1 MAGETETVTVIR
13 STQLDVFGDPTPGD
27 TVEFDVDGCLFAPGP
42 SQEVGIGTQQVDTD
56 ATIYGP
62 VDMDVRSTDRIRARG
77 QLFTVVGDPQQWSG
91 AGTVVVLRKFA

>member
-13 STQLDVFGDPTPGD
+13 PTPKDVFGDPTAGS
-27 TVEFDVDGCLFAPGP
+27 VAEFDVAGCLFAPGP

-62 VDMDVRSTDRIRARG
+62 VGMDVRSTDRIRARG
-77 QLFTVVGDPQQWSG
+77 QVFTVVGDPQQWSG